1 MPVSHHLMQSEIGV
15 LTTPK
20 RELVKEWL
28 LRSPSHRHN
37 PADSDRQP
45 IYYSEENVQSDE
57 SDDDINYMLGK
68 INKNTQEPP
77 PIRKSKSS
85 TTITTKAEVYRPF
98 DENEL
103 KTNSSVSSSDKKGDY
118 AKIVA
123 SASTSGD
130 SRPFVQIDS
139 YVDDPKILPP
149 FDKITQLS
157 SASPESFP
165 AAQHYGESVPMQRRD
180 SIDRSSDTTT
190 DVSSTDTPPYLSNK
204 NMELYKTS
212 NYDNIV
218 NIGKKV
224 YVSPPSIPLSS
235 HSIEGSS
242 ASFQGKGYLSEE
254 STNLLG
260 SIAATDESTHS
271 QLNSNYR
278 NPNTTTGFCHVI

>member
-1 MPVSHHLMQSEIGV
+1 M
-15 LTTPK
+15 
-20 RELVKEWL
+20 
-28 LRSPSHRHN
+28 
-37 PADSDRQP
+37 
-45 IYYSEENVQSDE
+45 
-57 SDDDINYMLGK
+57 
-68 INKNTQEPP
+68 
-77 PIRKSKSS
+77 
-85 TTITTKAEVYRPF
+85 PF

-103 KTNSSVSSSDKKGDY
+103 DINSASCFSDKKGDC

-123 SASTSGD
+123 DPPGASTSRD
-130 SRPFVQIDS
+130 SKPFVQIDS
-139 YVDDPKILPP
+139 FVDDHKILPP

-165 AAQHYGESVPMQRRD
+165 AAQHYGESVPVQQKD
-180 SIDRSSDTTT
+180 SIDRLSDTTT
-190 DVSSTDTPPYLSNK
+190 DVSSTATPPYLSNK
-204 NMELYKTS
+204 NVELYKTS
-212 NYDNIV
+212 KYDNIV

-235 HSIEGSS
+235 HASEGSS
-242 ASFQGKGYLSEE
+242 ASFQGEGYVSEE